1 MLDDAFAHL
10 EREIEAGKIQIAP
23 LELFDDAQ
31 RVQIVIEAVAEG
43 LQQFVEPPLPGMPKR
58 RMPDV
63 VHQRQRLGQIRVEV
77 QRPGHGAGHL
87 RHFDGMRQPVAEMI
101 GIARGEDLRLRFE
114 APERP
119 RMNHAIAVPRVVV
132 AVTMPRL
139 RPAPPPRPSHV
150 LRKSSQRHVAILCHG
165 PGPAKPP

>member
-1 MLDDAFAHL
+1 MFDDAFAHL

-23 LELFDDAQ
+23 LEFLDDAQ
-31 RVQIVIEAVAEG
+31 RVQIVIEAVSER
-43 LQQFVEPPLPGMPKR
+43 LQQFVEAPFPGMPKR

-63 VHQRQRLGQIRVEV
+63 VDQRQRLGQIRVEV
-77 QRPGHGAGHL
+77 QRSGHGARHL
-87 RHFDGMRQPVAEMI
+87 RHFDRVRQPVAEMI

-119 RMNHAIAVPRVVV
+119 RMNHAIAVPRIVV

-139 RPAPPPRPSHV
+139 RPAPPPRPPHI
-150 LRKSSQRHVAILCHG
+150 LRKSSQSHAAILCQRHS
-165 PGPAKPP
+165 PANPP